1 MLLWSGQVA
10 LLEQNVL
17 PGSCDFRV
25 FVFVNSNRTGLLV
38 SKLGSAGVVVT
49 SVTVATAAA
58 VMRFPTA
65 TGGGIVMGSTV
76 VVIASMVVVRMIVV
90 MR

>member
-38 SKLGSAGVVVT
+38 SNFGSAGVIT

-76 VVIASMVVVRMIVV
+76 AVIASMVVVRMIVV

>member
-17 PGSCDFRV
+17 PGCCDFRV
-25 FVFVNSNRTGLLV
+25 FVFVNSNRTSLLV
-38 SKLGSAGVVVT
+38 SDFGSAGVIT

-76 VVIASMVVVRMIVV
+76 VVIASMVVRMIVV